1 MSFALPDAW
10 PWEMG
15 FVDDGTDHQCSAV
28 TDPPL
33 IREARLRRVV
43 RRGLADPWV
52 FQVPGAELPRH
63 RGPSRAVAL
72 TASVLSGRSPAN
84 GASIR
89 SRRQDFELGRPGMW
103 LRMDFEKPPSTQMS
117 WPVT

>member
-1 MSFALPDAW
+1 VLFR
-10 PWEMG
+10 
-15 FVDDGTDHQCSAV
+15 SAV
-28 TDPPL
+28 LRATYSSDL
-33 IREARLRRVV
+33 IGSTIRLVSGTKLDSGEWFDEAWR
-43 RRGLADPWV
+43 DPWV
-52 FQVPGAELPRH
+52 FQVPGAEPPRH

-72 TASVLSGRSPAN
+72 TASALSGRSPAN

-89 SRRQDFELGRPGMW
+89 SRRHDFELGRPGMW